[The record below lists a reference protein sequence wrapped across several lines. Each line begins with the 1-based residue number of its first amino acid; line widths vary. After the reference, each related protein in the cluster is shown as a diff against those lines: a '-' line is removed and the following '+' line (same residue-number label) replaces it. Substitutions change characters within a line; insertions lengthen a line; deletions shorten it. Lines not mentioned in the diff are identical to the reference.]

1 MSYMHQPATRPRIA
15 PSSRGAA
22 QRRRLGL
29 TAGVLVTA
37 FIVLSGAT
45 TAAAASWAAVASVN
59 ANLGGGDDGGFLG
72 NDGRAYSGA
81 GQMIVV
87 IDGAFDTSHPML
99 AGRVVE
105 EACFGLPERA
115 GVDTQDL
122 HLCGSSAQTTPGIP
136 YVRTV
141 GPGTSQYSRECV
153 AGPGQTCHETH
164 GTITATIAAGTP
176 RTVSSGQV
184 AVTAAGVA
192 QKAQLALLKVGNRVG
207 WAHEAVDAAL
217 DYTLNVLA
225 KKYHIAAVNISAAN
239 TLVQDGAE
247 CPTSRGMG
255 FAESAAQL
263 RAAGIAVV
271 VAAGN
276 DGARNAIGSW
286 ACADEVVAVGATGVT
301 DKSRL
306 TDYSNASARVDLLA
320 PVGSGGALENPDA
333 IWGGW
338 MTPNGLPTTGP
349 LVGSSFAAPQ
359 VAGAFA
365 VLRSR
370 YPDASVDQL
379 LGRLRR
385 TGVLVADT
393 RAGNSAA
400 VAPRIRL
407 DDALND
413 RGTRPAHDWNGDG
426 HPEWLILAA
435 DKNTVAMYPSKSGV
449 IDLPA
454 GRYVSFDWRDRGRT
468 VAVHDFGTMGT
479 NGLIGVRGRD
489 IFYSQFDP
497 RTNTLDGPTVIAEGA
512 ATDVVTLAYAR
523 GIAGTI
529 AAILAQ
535 TTDGSIIIRAKTEQ
549 DTTLGEART
558 LRGAKETAGMRLVGV
573 ADLNSDGRPDLVMR
587 HPGTG
592 RPWAWW
598 GTGSPVSPF
607 ASAGQELTST
617 SYWSS
622 KDQVFVLDGFIDGAP
637 VIGYR
642 VPGGNT
648 VGFRLDA
655 AGRVIDDSVLQ
666 DVPPLRRGRRV
677 LRGFHEITT
686 TKGSSNV
693 QTL

>member
-1 MSYMHQPATRPRIA
+1 M
-15 PSSRGAA
+15 
-22 QRRRLGL
+22 
-29 TAGVLVTA
+29 TA

-45 TAAAASWAAVASVN
+45 TAAAAGWAAVASVN
-59 ANLGGGDDGGFLG
+59 ANLGGGDDGTFLG
-72 NDGRAYSGA
+72 NDGKTYSGA

-105 EACFGLPERA
+105 EACFGLGEVV
-115 GVDTQDL
+115 GVDPRDR
-122 HLCGSSAQTTPGIP
+122 HLCGSSAKTTPGIP
-136 YVRTV
+136 YVRTI

-164 GTITATIAAGTP
+164 GTVTASIAAGTP
-176 RTVSSGQV
+176 RTVSNGQV

-192 QKAQLALLKVGNRVG
+192 QKAQLALLKVGNRNG
-207 WAHEAVDAAL
+207 WAYEGVVAAL
-217 DYTLNVLA
+217 DYTLTVLA
-225 KKYHIAAVNISAAN
+225 KKYHVAAVNISASN
-239 TLVQDGAE
+239 TLVHDGEE
-247 CPTSRGMG
+247 CPTAEGKG
-255 FAESAAQL
+255 FAEPAAQL

-276 DGARNAIGSW
+276 DGATDAIGSW
-286 ACADEVVAVGATGVT
+286 ACADETIAVGATSVT
-301 DKSRL
+301 DKSAL

-320 PVGSGGALENPDA
+320 PVGAGGALDNPDA

-349 LVGSSFAAPQ
+349 LHGTSFAAPQ

-393 RAGNSAA
+393 RAGNHAT

-407 DDALND
+407 GDALND
-413 RGTRPAHDWNGDG
+413 RGARPAHDWDGDA

-435 DKNTVAMYPSKSGV
+435 DKNTVAMYPTKSGV
-449 IDLPA
+449 IDLSA
-454 GRYVSFDWRDRGRT
+454 GRYLSPGWRDRSKT
-468 VAVHDFGTMGT
+468 VAVHDFGMMGT

-489 IFYSQFDP
+489 IFYSQFDD
-497 RTNTLDGPTVIAEGA
+497 RTNTLDGPTVIAEDA
-512 ATDVVTLAYAR
+512 ATDVVALAYAR
-523 GIAGTI
+523 GIPGTI

-549 DTTLGEART
+549 GTTLGEAGT
-558 LRGAKETAGMRLVGV
+558 LMGAKDAAGMRLVGV
-573 ADLNSDGRPDLVMR
+573 ADLNSDGRPDLVLR

-607 ASAGQELTST
+607 ASAGQELTSM

-622 KDQVFVLDGFIDGAP
+622 KDQVFVLDGFTDGKP

-642 VPGGNT
+642 VPNGNT

-655 AGRVIDDSVLQ
+655 AGRVIDTSDF
-666 DVPPLRRGRRV
+666 RM
-677 LRGFHEITT
+677 
-686 TKGSSNV
+686 SSPYV
-693 QTL
+693 TGVEFFAASTR